1 MNDQRSNASALFA
14 RPISRRSLLKLGAG
28 AASLTAGLS
37 LFPEASFAANKIEK
51 QLNVMG
57 WSEYISPKN
66 IKAWE
71 KMTGARFVFDAYS
84 SNDEMLSK
92 LELAGG
98 HSGYDLGMNTD
109 FMIRLLINKKL
120 IQKIDKKRIPNLANV
135 DPNFLGR
142 PFDPHN
148 DYTVPKTWGS
158 EGFIYDKSKI
168 KRKMVSWGD
177 FIEAAKN
184 EASGKVALL
193 DDPLSI
199 APLFWKDD
207 VSWNTKDTKEINRVA
222 KEVNDL
228 APHIRTFNTYPAQD
242 IASGAVILAQ
252 NWNGYARLA
261 MQSAKNP
268 NLEFVFPEPK
278 SELWLDSYH
287 MPTGGKHPN
296 AAYSWLEF
304 ILDPKRAAKEIEYTG
319 YVSPVIGAKKYLP
332 ADIANDPLIFPSEAV
347 VKRGER
353 TVRNETYAQRISIF
367 TQFKAAA
374 AVA

>member
-1 MNDQRSNASALFA
+1 
-14 RPISRRSLLKLGAG
+14 
-28 AASLTAGLS
+28 
-37 LFPEASFAANKIEK
+37 
-51 QLNVMG
+51 
-57 WSEYISPKN
+57 
-66 IKAWE
+66 
-71 KMTGARFVFDAYS
+71 MTGSRFVFDAYS

-92 LELAGG
+92 LELAAG

-120 IQKIDKKRIPNLANV
+120 IQKIDKSRIPHLSNV

-158 EGFIYDKSKI
+158 EGFLYDKSKI

-207 VSWNTKDTKEINRVA
+207 VSWNTKDTAEINRVA
-222 KEVNDL
+222 NEVNDL

-261 MQSAKNP
+261 MKSAKNP
-268 NLEFVFPEPK
+268 NLAFVFPEPK

-287 MPTGGKHPN
+287 MPVGGKHPN

-304 ILDPKRAAKEIEYTG
+304 ILDPMRAAKEIEYTG
-319 YVSPVIGAKKYLP
+319 YVSPVLGAKKYLSP
-332 ADIANDPLIFPSEAV
+332 DIANDPLIFPSEAV

-353 TVRNETYAQRISIF
+353 TVRNETYAQRINIF

-374 AVA
+374 AVS